1 MQERTHEM
9 IVIGGGFAG
18 IAASRELSQA
28 GHEVLILEARDRLGG
43 RTWYKHVDEL
53 GQSLE
58 LGGTW
63 VHWTQPCVFA
73 EVLRYGLE
81 LKESLGA
88 ARPEVFIFR
97 TGEELRTMAF
107 EDGFPLL
114 DSAIQRFCHD
124 IAEVLPEPY
133 QPLKSAAVNDIDQL
147 SVQQRLDE
155 LHLSSQDRDL
165 LSGMWGVASSAR
177 CESSG
182 LLTILRWYALSCNHT
197 DTMFD
202 AIARYKIKTGT
213 RSLIDA
219 MAADAAA
226 DIRLSTPVSC
236 VEQVPGGVRVE
247 TRTGDVFGAEA
258 AIVTAPLNTLRAIDF
273 RPGLS
278 EAKEAVIAE
287 GQASR
292 GLKAW
297 VRVQGDLPDAL
308 MALSPDTEALQYAH
322 TEEILPDGQ
331 LLVTFGCDA
340 DALDVNSVDD
350 MDGAVRRLLGD
361 DTKVVATTGT
371 NWLADEFSRGT
382 WPILRPRQAT
392 RYLRELQTPEGR
404 VYFAG
409 SETANGWN
417 GFIDGAIESGVRA
430 SRQLLQAT
438 RRAREAEARTP
449 APA

>member
-1 MQERTHEM
+1 
-9 IVIGGGFAG
+9 
-18 IAASRELSQA
+18 
-28 GHEVLILEARDRLGG
+28 
-43 RTWYKHVDEL
+43 
-53 GQSLE
+53 
-58 LGGTW
+58 
-63 VHWTQPCVFA
+63 
-73 EVLRYGLE
+73 
-81 LKESLGA
+81 
-88 ARPEVFIFR
+88 
-97 TGEELRTMAF
+97 
-107 EDGFPLL
+107 
-114 DSAIQRFCHD
+114 
-124 IAEVLPEPY
+124 
-133 QPLKSAAVNDIDQL
+133 
-147 SVQQRLDE
+147 
-155 LHLSSQDRDL
+155 
-165 LSGMWGVASSAR
+165 
-177 CESSG
+177 
-182 LLTILRWYALSCNHT
+182 
-197 DTMFD
+197 
-202 AIARYKIKTGT
+202 
-213 RSLIDA
+213 
-219 MAADAAA
+219 
-226 DIRLSTPVSC
+226 
-236 VEQVPGGVRVE
+236 
-247 TRTGDVFGAEA
+247 
-258 AIVTAPLNTLRAIDF
+258 
-273 RPGLS
+273 
-278 EAKEAVIAE
+278 
-287 GQASR
+287 
-292 GLKAW
+292 
-297 VRVQGDLPDAL
+297 